1 MKPNKNQYACDVNRL
16 TRLLENGLLPHEES
30 ALTLHLDDCS
40 TCRQQLEELTA
51 SPGEW
56 ERMRGLSG
64 REGVGKNSQ
73 SAFWPIEGAG
83 AAEEANTGNRDKL
96 SSFLA
101 PTDDP
106 AMLGRLGPYEVI
118 GMVGEGG
125 MGVVLKVYERA
136 LNRTVAVK
144 VLAPQLA
151 ASAAARRRFAREAQ
165 AAAAVVH
172 EHVIAIHAVAESGG
186 FPYLVMPYVAGH
198 SLQQRLDRVGPLSMA
213 EILRIGA
220 QAAAGLA
227 AAHAQG
233 LVHRDIKPANIL
245 LENGVER
252 VLITDFGLAR
262 AVDDATL
269 TCSGIIVGTPQYMAP
284 EQAQGVSLDHRADL
298 FSLGSVMY
306 AMCTGR
312 PPFRAETAVAIL
324 RRICEDRP
332 RPIRE
337 LNPEI
342 PGWLEELVERLHA
355 KNPADRFQTAAEVA
369 ELLERCLAHVQNPS
383 LCPLPREFQTTPMR
397 RLAVRFRLWRKSH
410 WRSGVAALLILSSLG
425 VSVHWVWQTRRSETP
440 DGPAAATS
448 DLSKAVESTVDLQ
461 AWDAQATQLR
471 RSVEAAME
479 VAERSWF
486 DAPRET
492 WTEAQTIP
500 GIEARIQR
508 LDAELTDN
516 PF

>member
-1 MKPNKNQYACDVNRL
+1 MKSNNNQDACDVDLL
-16 TRLLENGLLPHEES
+16 TRLLDNGLLPHEET
-30 ALTLHLDDCS
+30 ALTLHLDGCS
-40 TCRQQLEELTA
+40 TCRQQLEDLTA

-56 ERMRGLSG
+56 ERVRGLSG
-64 REGVGKNSQ
+64 QQCVSEGSQ
-73 SAFWPIEGAG
+73 IRSWVSVGAG
-83 AAEEANTGNRDKL
+83 DPEEATTGDRGKL
-96 SSFLA
+96 LSFLG

-118 GMVGEGG
+118 GVIGDGG
-125 MGVVLKVYERA
+125 MGIVLKVFDRA
-136 LNRTVAVK
+136 LNRYVAIK

-172 EHVIAIHAVAESGG
+172 EHVIAIHAVAEFDG
-186 FPYLVMPYVAGH
+186 FPYLVMPYVAGR
-198 SLQQRLDRVGPLSMA
+198 SLQQRIDGVGPPSIA

-269 TCSGIIVGTPQYMAP
+269 TCSGIVAGTPQYMAP
-284 EQAQGVSLDHRADL
+284 EQALGQSIDHRADL
-298 FSLGSVMY
+298 FSLGSVLY
-306 AMCTGR
+306 TMCTGR
-312 PPFRAETAVAIL
+312 PPFRAQTAVAVL
-324 RRICEDRP
+324 RRICEDHP

-337 LNPEI
+337 LNPEV
-342 PGWLEELVERLHA
+342 PVWLEEIIDRLHA
-355 KNPADRFQTAAEVA
+355 KAPADRFQSATEVA

-383 LCPLPREFQTTPMR
+383 ACLLPRELRATPVR
-397 RLAVRFRLWRKSH
+397 RLVGSFRHWQRSH
-410 WRSGVAALLILSSLG
+410 WRSAVAALLMLLSLG
-425 VSVHWVWQTRRSETP
+425 VSAYWVWQAGPWETA
-440 DGPAAATS
+440 DGPAAATN
-448 DLSKAVESTVDLQ
+448 DLSKTMESTVDLD

-479 VAERSWF
+479 VTKRSWF
-486 DAPRET
+486 DAPSEP
-492 WTEAQTIP
+492 WTEAQRISD
-500 GIEARIQR
+500 IEARIQR
-508 LDAELTDN
+508 LDAELSQSS
-516 PF
+516 F